1 MEAMRRGD
9 FSAAWKISDR
19 VLQHR
24 LRSGQ
29 AGTTG
34 PRHEQLI
41 WRGQPLDG
49 CRVLVRCYHGL
60 GDTLQF
66 VRLLKALRPRVA
78 EIILWAQPALLPL
91 LRSLEGVD
99 RLLPLHTGA
108 PDVDYDVDIELME
121 LPYILRLDA
130 DRIPADVPYISV
142 PIDVASRDAMS
153 GNARE
158 RRIGLCW
165 AAGDW
170 NPARSI
176 PTPAFASWREL
187 SDIRWFSLQFPPS
200 PCPLPATQL
209 AEQDIAAMAS
219 RMRTLDLVISVDTM
233 VAHLAGALGLPVWL
247 LLHEDPDWRWMS
259 ERCDSPWYPTMTL
272 FRQRPAADW
281 SEVAAAVGDR
291 LARGACA

>member
-9 FSAAWKISDR
+9 FNAAWKISDR
-19 VLQHR
+19 VLQQR

-29 AGTTG
+29 ACTTQ

-66 VRLLKALRPRVA
+66 VRLLKVLRPRVA

-99 RLLPLHTGA
+99 RLLPLHTGE

-121 LPYILRLDA
+121 LPHILRLQA
-130 DRIPADVPYISV
+130 DGIPADIPYLSV
-142 PIDVASRDAMS
+142 PVDVASRDPT
-153 GNARE
+153 GGDVQAR
-158 RRIGLCW
+158 RVGLCW
-165 AAGDW
+165 SAGSW
-170 NPARSI
+170 NPARSV
-176 PTPAFASWREL
+176 PASTFESWRQL
-187 SDIRWFSLQFPPS
+187 SHVRWFSLQFPPA

-209 AEQDIAAMAS
+209 AEQDIAAMAA

-247 LLHEDPDWRWMS
+247 LLHDQPDWRWMS
-259 ERCDSPWYPTMTL
+259 DRCDSPWYPTLTL
-272 FRQRPAADW
+272 FRQRRAADW
-281 SEVAAAVGDR
+281 SEVAAAVGNR
-291 LARGACA
+291 LARGVCA